1 MRNRSPLLNLTL
13 SALCLALAYVLPF
26 FTGQIPQIGAM
37 LAPMHLPVLLCGFL
51 CGWPWGLAVGAL
63 APLTRSLILG
73 MPKLFPSAVC
83 MCFELAVYGAVAGL
97 LYRLLPRKKGY
108 IYVALLGAMVAG
120 RLVWGAAMWVC
131 MGLTGGSFTLAA
143 FMAGAVTNAIPGIVL
158 QIVLIPVLVMVLERS
173 AAAQRA

>member
-1 MRNRSPLLNLTL
+1 
-13 SALCLALAYVLPF
+13 
-26 FTGQIPQIGAM
+26 
-37 LAPMHLPVLLCGFL
+37 
-51 CGWPWGLAVGAL
+51 
-63 APLTRSLILG
+63 

>member
-37 LAPMHLPVLLCGFL
+37 LAPMHIPVLLCGFL

-173 AAAQRA
+173 AATQRA